1 MKLMRTGCQVV
12 IFVTVVIV
20 VSIART
26 PANAQSS
33 CEFSAGTGQSCY
45 YTANEYCDANYV
57 CLILRR
63 IFSLG
68 QVYDEYYYIWPARIG
83 YTQCYA
89 YPYYTGPWI
98 PITSFAACNP
108 QTLY

>member
-1 MKLMRTGCQVV
+1 MNPGRGHGAEK
-12 IFVTVVIV
+12 
-20 VSIART
+20 S
-26 PANAQSS
+26 
-33 CEFSAGTGQSCY
+33 
-45 YTANEYCDANYV
+45 D
-57 CLILRR
+57 
-63 IFSLG
+63 
-68 QVYDEYYYIWPARIG
+68 YYIWPARLG